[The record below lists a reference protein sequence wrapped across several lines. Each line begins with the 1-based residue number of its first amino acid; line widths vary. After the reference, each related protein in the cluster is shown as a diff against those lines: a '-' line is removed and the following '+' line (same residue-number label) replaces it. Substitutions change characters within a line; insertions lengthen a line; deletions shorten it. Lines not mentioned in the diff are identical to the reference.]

1 LRYVTFKNLGI
12 IPNAGYAYMRPMFII
27 FLSYTQGYE
36 QCPDEMF
43 ADGANFE
50 DENNYPIPTNIAA
63 LKEWRKK
70 DFIARTMIYHTN
82 DKERQKG
89 E

>member
-1 LRYVTFKNLGI
+1 MWPYV
-12 IPNAGYAYMRPMFII
+12 II
-27 FLSYTQGYE
+27 FPSHTQRYE
-36 QCPDEMF
+36 QCQDEIF
-43 ADGANFE
+43 ADDANFE
-50 DENNYPIPTNIAA
+50 DENNYPIPTNIGA

-70 DFIARTMIYHTN
+70 DCIARTMIYHTN

>member
-1 LRYVTFKNLGI
+1 
-12 IPNAGYAYMRPMFII
+12 
-27 FLSYTQGYE
+27 
-36 QCPDEMF
+36 MF

-70 DFIARTMIYHTN
+70 DCIARTMIYHTN